1 MRAESDPEPPLRFEC
16 ERSIMV
22 RSGASGLRY
31 TAGVEPRAHES
42 EDRSLPSS
50 TELEGVNV
58 LLVEDDPRAAKWVR
72 LSLEDKGAKVL
83 WATRIDQARNLIER
97 HEPDIALLDVS
108 LPDGNGLDLIVELR
122 MRDNPCAAVVVTG
135 NAESAV
141 ARMAAALGVTEF
153 LDKPVDLDHLHEAV
167 GRARERSEQLRR
179 ICREHKGDVVQS
191 ELAEGVAKRLGAI
204 QAKPDKPIDSSERLA
219 HLAAEFGL
227 SSRQAQAVAGVAE
240 GLSDADIARAMKV
253 SYSRTRQLL
262 AAAFAKLGLKS
273 RNDFI
278 RFLWERSG
286 ATAEGQ

>member
-1 MRAESDPEPPLRFEC
+1 MR
-16 ERSIMV
+16 
-22 RSGASGLRY
+22 GKLRY
-31 TAGVEPRAHES
+31 TRGVETQTHES
-42 EDRSLPSS
+42 EDRNPPSS
-50 TELEGVNV
+50 TELDGVNV

-83 WATRIDQARNLIER
+83 WATRIDQARNLVER
-97 HEPDIALLDVS
+97 HEPDVALLDVA

-135 NAESAV
+135 SAESAV
-141 ARMAAALGVTEF
+141 ARIAAALGVTEF
-153 LDKPVDLDHLHEAV
+153 LDKPVDLDRLHEAV

-191 ELAEGVAKRLGAI
+191 ELAEGVAKRFASAH
-204 QAKPDKPIDSSERLA
+204 AKLAGQPVDSSERLA
-219 HLAAEFGL
+219 NLAAEFGL

-286 ATAEGQ
+286 GTAEAP